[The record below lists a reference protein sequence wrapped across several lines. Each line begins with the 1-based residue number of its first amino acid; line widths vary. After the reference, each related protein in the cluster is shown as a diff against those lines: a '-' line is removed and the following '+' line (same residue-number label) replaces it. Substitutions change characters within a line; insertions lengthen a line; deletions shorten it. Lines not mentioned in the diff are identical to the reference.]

1 MTCEED
7 VVSNDIV
14 HLELEADLQ
23 AVAAGCCGSGDHP
36 QVSIQREIKAGK
48 WQSVYNHEPK
58 FNELKP
64 KFKVSARAGL
74 LCKGNYDLQLKFI
87 I

>member
-1 MTCEED
+1 
-7 VVSNDIV
+7 
-14 HLELEADLQ
+14 
-23 AVAAGCCGSGDHP
+23 
-36 QVSIQREIKAGK
+36 
-48 WQSVYNHEPK
+48 
-58 FNELKP
+58 LKP